1 MKIPYF
7 LILTACATN
16 IYAGPPVLDSSTYGA
31 GSVAAPVTTAPVSS
45 QQTMPSYDQVTNLNK
60 VQSDINDLKN
70 KVQEQST
77 AIDYLQRTNADLQ
90 KRIADLG
97 AGKAVDTSYKQ
108 PQLNSS
114 APAAPAAGNVTDEK
128 DRYNR
133 ASAAL
138 KKGDYALAQQGFH
151 DIITMYPSGD
161 YADNAQY
168 WIGVVLLNKGDKK
181 GAIQAFDQVA
191 RTYPKSEKI
200 PDALYKI
207 GDTLLAMN
215 NKPKA
220 KEYFDYVIQNYPN
233 TSGANFALKK
243 KIAAKL

>member
-1 MKIPYF
+1 
-7 LILTACATN
+7 
-16 IYAGPPVLDSSTYGA
+16 
-31 GSVAAPVTTAPVSS
+31 
-45 QQTMPSYDQVTNLNK
+45 
-60 VQSDINDLKN
+60 
-70 KVQEQST
+70 
-77 AIDYLQRTNADLQ
+77 
-90 KRIADLG
+90 
-97 AGKAVDTSYKQ
+97 
-108 PQLNSS
+108 
-114 APAAPAAGNVTDEK
+114 
-128 DRYNR
+128 
-133 ASAAL
+133 
-138 KKGDYALAQQGFH
+138 
-151 DIITMYPSGD
+151 MYPSGD